1 MKQRKIMINPDE
13 YVIGS
18 LYEKDNYYDEGV
30 YDYYSL
36 ICPYDASGIE
46 IDWQSDTAVLL
57 INVGEERPQIGINES
72 HFYFSERRDTNI
84 YITKRQIIEAY
95 NYGEYI
101 DQPLENLELIF
112 GIYTKYYD
120 SLDSTTY
127 SFRVHLNQSDLNIY
141 KVSSDQKTI
150 CEPENLGDNMY
161 RCLFVI
167 IYEDWQF
174 LNDLV
179 VYAKS
184 QSPSA
189 ITNMYADYLENEIY
203 DSYNVEKLKEKI
215 PNEDSEHSTKREKS
229 NFIFLNYGDFKK
241 NVFVSVISDKKDN
254 IELYTSMITFENRL
268 SPNPSSTQV
277 YSLDLSTKTLN
288 IDFITT
294 KSLAINIISLYGQAD
309 IYLEKD
315 KQTKYYLRGR
325 DDNLELILPEKQGSN
340 SLLTI
345 NNLNYEENPEKNY
358 PGFIFLIEFNKRST
372 KLNLDE
378 IKSEESSEISYKDM
392 DFPVYYLSKLF
403 DTEKG
408 INVFFYLHDIK
419 YTVNSNNFNR
429 EMTSDELIIRG
440 TIIEEE
446 KIFQIKK
453 DGKIPEMKVIGKYD
467 PGMQA
472 GNIII
477 SQKELKSNTFK
488 KPTLYLGIE
497 KSDKIKNI
505 NYSGIRGEIG
515 FSFINGDSPIAQKS
529 YQFGKIKDYNDIQS
543 YKLNADSNTN
553 YMRIQFSANS
563 KYVTFSINDKPNER
577 NNITLTNKNE
587 KIEGGSYFLTF
598 EKPGNSDYLYINIY
612 LKENSN
618 NDKLNNYVF
627 KYINANTEGGF
638 IEYKILNNKI
648 NIEIN
653 KKSDNKMDVTFNP
666 IIYQK
671 QEGIDISIIY
681 RIKIVTNSDKIKDE
695 YTSTISITESFAR
708 VRQYISDLKNDP
720 ITQELDN
727 IPNDINYIQ
736 VIAQIKQGSIIEYVA
751 YQTLFV
757 GKDGSSDSKDNTTL
771 LIGLTV
777 GGILLIIIIILAIF
791 VILYNRKNKD
801 LLNQVNKISFVQ
813 SEAKDDNNLLVDN
826 DNELD

>member
-1 MKQRKIMINPDE
+1 M
-13 YVIGS
+13 
-18 LYEKDNYYDEGV
+18 
-30 YDYYSL
+30 
-36 ICPYDASGIE
+36 
-46 IDWQSDTAVLL
+46 
-57 INVGEERPQIGINES
+57 
-72 HFYFSERRDTNI
+72 
-84 YITKRQIIEAY
+84 
-95 NYGEYI
+95 
-101 DQPLENLELIF
+101 
-112 GIYTKYYD
+112 
-120 SLDSTTY
+120 
-127 SFRVHLNQSDLNIY
+127 
-141 KVSSDQKTI
+141 
-150 CEPENLGDNMY
+150 
-161 RCLFVI
+161 
-167 IYEDWQF
+167 
-174 LNDLV
+174 
-179 VYAKS
+179 
-184 QSPSA
+184 
-189 ITNMYADYLENEIY
+189 
-203 DSYNVEKLKEKI
+203 
-215 PNEDSEHSTKREKS
+215 
-229 NFIFLNYGDFKK
+229 
-241 NVFVSVISDKKDN
+241 
-254 IELYTSMITFENRL
+254 
-268 SPNPSSTQV
+268 
-277 YSLDLSTKTLN
+277 N

-325 DDNLELILPEKQGSN
+325 DDSLELILPEKQGSN

-757 GKDGSSDSKDNTTL
+757 GKDESSDSKDNTTL